1 MTADL
6 SEHVVTVREPLCRT
20 SYDSLKTELCILLQE
35 LNKHVL
41 TTGEWTY
48 PTVRVAFDSGARV
61 VVGGIS

>member
-41 TTGEWTY
+41 ITGE
-48 PTVRVAFDSGARV
+48 
-61 VVGGIS
+61 